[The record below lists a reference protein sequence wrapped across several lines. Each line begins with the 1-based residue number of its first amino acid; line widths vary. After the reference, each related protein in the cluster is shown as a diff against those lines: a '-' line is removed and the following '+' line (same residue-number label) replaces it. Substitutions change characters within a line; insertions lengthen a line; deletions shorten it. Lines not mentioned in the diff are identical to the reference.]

1 MMARQRILMLFPILG
16 SLGEKF
22 YFFKIGFSGLFLFIW
37 TIEQMFILGLF
48 GKKYM
53 WPHIYKN
60 PRGKNDEGN
69 LDNHT
74 E

>member
-1 MMARQRILMLFPILG
+1 MIFPILG
-16 SLGEKF
+16 SLGENF

-37 TIEQMFILGLF
+37 TIGQMFILGLF

-53 WPHIYKN
+53 WPLIYKN
-60 PRGKNDEGN
+60 PREKKDEGN
-69 LDNHT
+69 LDKHT